1 MWTKT
6 QPEAPGYT
14 PAPGQANSPST
25 SSFNTNTNS
34 NANAATRFNAPVAPN
49 ARGLSCLGASLEI
62 KGKISGEE
70 DLQIDG
76 KVEGAIAL
84 QGQRLTVG
92 RTGQLN
98 SEVHAREVVVYGKVQ
113 GNMRAS
119 DRVEIKKDGS
129 VTGDI
134 TTSRISI
141 EDGAYFKGRIEIDR
155 SKGPSASADEYETVG
170 ASSSTNAN

>member
-6 QPEAPGYT
+6 QPEAPGYA
-14 PAPGQANSPST
+14 PASGQGSAPASNFNSAAS
-25 SSFNTNTNS
+25 
-34 NANAATRFNAPVAPN
+34 ATRFNAPATSTPTAPT

-76 KVEGAIAL
+76 KVEGSIAL

-92 RTGQLN
+92 RSGQLN
-98 SEVHAREVVVYGKVQ
+98 SEVHAREVVVFGKVQ
-113 GNMRAS
+113 GNLRAS

-155 SKGPSASADEYETVG
+155 SKGGSSTEEYEAVG
-170 ASSSTNAN
+170 ASSSAN

>member
-6 QPEAPGYT
+6 QPEAPGYAPASGQGNTSTNFNNAAAASRFTT
-14 PAPGQANSPST
+14 PAPATST
-25 SSFNTNTNS
+25 PT
-34 NANAATRFNAPVAPN
+34 APTAH
-49 ARGLSCLGASLEI
+49 GLSCLGASLEI

-76 KVEGAIAL
+76 KVEGSIAL

-92 RTGQLN
+92 KTGQLN
-98 SEVHAREVVVYGKVQ
+98 SEVHAREVVVFGKVQ
-113 GNMRAS
+113 GNVRAS

-155 SKGPSASADEYETVG
+155 SKGSSSEEYEAVG
-170 ASSSTNAN
+170 ASSSAN

>member
-6 QPEAPGYT
+6 QPEAPGYA
-14 PAPGQANSPST
+14 PASGQGSCTSVKSSIAQRARRVSTRRQQAPS
-25 SSFNTNTNS
+25 
-34 NANAATRFNAPVAPN
+34 APT

-92 RTGQLN
+92 RSGQLN

-113 GNMRAS
+113 GNLRAS

-155 SKGPSASADEYETVG
+155 SKGGSSTEEYEAVG
-170 ASSSTNAN
+170 ASSSAN

>member
-6 QPEAPGYT
+6 QPEAPGYA
-14 PAPGQANSPST
+14 PASGQANSPS
-25 SSFNTNTNS
+25 SFNANT
-34 NANAATRFNAPVAPN
+34 NANAAARFNAPTAPS
-49 ARGLSCLGASLEI
+49 ARGLSSLGATLEI

-76 KVEGAIAL
+76 KVEGSIAL

-92 RTGQLN
+92 RSGQLN

-113 GNMRAS
+113 GNLRAS

-155 SKGPSASADEYETVG
+155 AKGSSVEEYEAVG
-170 ASSSTNAN
+170 ASSTTN

>member
-14 PAPGQANSPST
+14 PASGQGNT
-25 SSFNTNTNS
+25 SNNFNT
-34 NANAATRFNAPVAPN
+34 AAAASRFTTPATSAPTAPT

-76 KVEGAIAL
+76 KVEGSIAL

-92 RTGQLN
+92 RSGQLN
-98 SEVHAREVVVYGKVQ
+98 SEVHAREVVVFGKVQ
-113 GNMRAS
+113 GNLRAS

-155 SKGPSASADEYETVG
+155 SKGSSVEEYEAVG
-170 ASSSTNAN
+170 ASSSSN

>member
-14 PAPGQANSPST
+14 PASGQGNTSNNFNSAATASRFTTPAPST
-25 SSFNTNTNS
+25 PT
-34 NANAATRFNAPVAPN
+34 APTAH
-49 ARGLSCLGASLEI
+49 GLSCLGASLEI

-76 KVEGAIAL
+76 KVEGSIAL

-92 RTGQLN
+92 RSGQLN
-98 SEVHAREVVVYGKVQ
+98 SEVHAREVVVFGKVQ
-113 GNMRAS
+113 GNLRAS

-155 SKGPSASADEYETVG
+155 SKGSSTEEYEAVG
-170 ASSSTNAN
+170 ASSSTN

>member
-1 MWTKT
+1 
-6 QPEAPGYT
+6 
-14 PAPGQANSPST
+14 
-25 SSFNTNTNS
+25 
-34 NANAATRFNAPVAPN
+34 
-49 ARGLSCLGASLEI
+49 LEI

-76 KVEGAIAL
+76 KVEGSIAL

-92 RTGQLN
+92 RSGQLN
-98 SEVHAREVVVYGKVQ
+98 SEVHAREVVVFGKVQ
-113 GNMRAS
+113 GNLRAS

-141 EDGAYFKGRIEIDR
+141 EDSAYFKGASR
-155 SKGPSASADEYETVG
+155 SIGRRARQRKSERLALRRRRTKSSPVPPRVPGLRHSWASAQLRNSFFPKFCVSP
-170 ASSSTNAN
+170 AK

>member
-6 QPEAPGYT
+6 QPEAPGYA
-14 PAPGQANSPST
+14 PAAGQANAPST
-25 SSFNTNTNS
+25 TSFNNTP
-34 NANAATRFNAPVAPN
+34 AAATRFNMPTAPA

-76 KVEGAIAL
+76 RVEGAIAL

-92 RTGQLN
+92 RTGQLS
-98 SEVHAREVVVYGKVQ
+98 SEVHAREVVVFGKVQ
-113 GNMRAS
+113 GNVHAS

-155 SKGPSASADEYETVG
+155 SKGPSSTADEYETVG
-170 ASSSTNAN
+170 ASTSAN

>member
-6 QPEAPGYT
+6 QPEAPGYA
-14 PAPGQANSPST
+14 PASGQGSSP
-25 SSFNTNTNS
+25 SSFNN
-34 NANAATRFNAPVAPN
+34 NAAATRFNAPATQSAPS

-92 RTGQLN
+92 RTGQLS

-113 GNMRAS
+113 GNLRAS

-155 SKGPSASADEYETVG
+155 SKGPSTEEYEAVG
-170 ASSSTNAN
+170 ASSSSSAN

>member
-6 QPEAPGYT
+6 QPEAPGYA
-14 PAPGQANSPST
+14 PASGQGNAQ
-25 SSFNTNTNS
+25 SSFNANTN
-34 NANAATRFNAPVAPN
+34 AAPATRFNAPTSPS

-84 QGQRLTVG
+84 HGQRLTVG
-92 RTGQLN
+92 STGQLN
-98 SEVHAREVVVYGKVQ
+98 SEVHARDIVVYGKVQ
-113 GNMRAS
+113 GNLRAS

-155 SKGPSASADEYETVG
+155 AKGSSAAEYEAVG
-170 ASSSTNAN
+170 ASSSSSAN

>member
-6 QPEAPGYT
+6 QPEAPGYG
-14 PAPGQANSPST
+14 PASGQSSSSSSFNST
-25 SSFNTNTNS
+25 SSNVS
-34 NANAATRFNAPVAPN
+34 ANKFNAPATPSAPT

-76 KVEGAIAL
+76 KVEGSIAL

-92 RTGQLN
+92 RSGQLN

-113 GNMRAS
+113 GNLRAS

-155 SKGPSASADEYETVG
+155 SKGSSVEEYEAVG
-170 ASSSTNAN
+170 ASSSAN

>member
-6 QPEAPGYT
+6 QPEAPGYA
-14 PAPGQANSPST
+14 PASGQGSSP
-25 SSFNTNTNS
+25 SSFNTNSNAS
-34 NANAATRFNAPVAPN
+34 ANANAATRFSAPTAPS
-49 ARGLSCLGASLEI
+49 ARGLSCLGSSIEV

-92 RTGQLN
+92 RTGHLN

-113 GNMRAS
+113 GNLRAS

-155 SKGPSASADEYETVG
+155 AKGPSTDEYETVG
-170 ASSSTNAN
+170 ASSSSSAN